1 MRNMMTDGVMRS
13 RHKIKI
19 NEQGKSEA
27 GGSASAVR
35 STKRTAEAA
44 SGSCAGGG

>member
-1 MRNMMTDGVMRS
+1 MTNGVMRS
-13 RHKIKI
+13 RHEIK
-19 NEQGKSEA
+19 NKQGKSEA

-35 STKRTAEAA
+35 STKRTAEVA

>member
-1 MRNMMTDGVMRS
+1 MTDGVMRS
-13 RHKIKI
+13 RHKI

-44 SGSCAGGG
+44 SGSRAGGG

>member
-1 MRNMMTDGVMRS
+1 MTDGVMRS

-19 NEQGKSEA
+19 NEQGKLEA

-44 SGSCAGGG
+44 SGSRAGGG